1 MKITTERVQKV
12 IPLLNETEHLY
23 LSLLA
28 ANGNTINKDS
38 IQTEYILP
46 NLVEAG
52 LVEASNGKIFEI
64 ETELINLYNTIHLK
78 GAYELIKAPTEDEIA
93 YENDM
98 LKQNLN
104 QYETQLEIETN
115 INKMIETWSNQKLVS
130 HLRTLRD
137 EDIIGII
144 RFYQLEDQGDKLSN
158 INVINDAFFKDYTMI
173 QKMQKFMDFE
183 LQLNIENALQFNY
196 DNFTYM
202 KGATREIFAFSHE
215 FNEILFIPK
224 DVLEHFKKLKA
235 SGIMNPEIE
244 KIKFYRGMMN
254 LYGFVRLD
262 FIQKVYKKVYR
273 KEITVDTIKQDISTY
288 FPNLVPNVKGN
299 WVKHEIYSHQQMD
312 LDVMFSNMEY
322 YMPINAQQIYKY
334 VQNSYVE
341 NMKSK
346 EEVKVELKRNM
357 KGEKIY
363 SQQVEALFNEI
374 VETFRVTDSF
384 ETAFEFVADLGA
396 RQMVSI
402 VPTERLT
409 QLLKT
414 LYTEVRLWRIGGYK
428 VIEMS
433 EYKNQKKSR
442 VVSYK
447 KRKKK

>member
-52 LVEASNGKIFEI
+52 LVEASNGKVFEI
-64 ETELINLYNTIHLK
+64 ETELINLYNTIHLQ

-93 YENDM
+93 YESDM
-98 LKQNLN
+98 LKQNLD
-104 QYETQLEIETN
+104 QYETQLEIETK

-130 HLRTLRD
+130 HLQTLRD

-158 INVINDAFFKDYTMI
+158 INVINNAFFKDFTMI

-262 FIQKVYKKVYR
+262 FMQKVYKKVYR

-341 NMKSK
+341 NMKLK

-428 VIEMS
+428 VIEMP
-433 EYKNQKKSR
+433 EYKQQKKSR

>member
-52 LVEASNGKIFEI
+52 LVEASNGKVFEI
-64 ETELINLYNTIHLK
+64 ETELINLYNTIHLQ

-93 YENDM
+93 YESDM
-98 LKQNLN
+98 LKQHLN
-104 QYETQLEIETN
+104 QYETQLEIETK

-130 HLRTLRD
+130 HLQTLRD

-158 INVINDAFFKDYTMI
+158 INVINNAFFKDFTMI

-262 FIQKVYKKVYR
+262 FMQKVYKKVYR

-341 NMKSK
+341 NMKLK

-414 LYTEVRLWRIGGYK
+414 LYTEVRLWRIGGFK
-428 VIEMS
+428 VIEMP
-433 EYKNQKKSR
+433 EYKQQKKSR

>member
-52 LVEASNGKIFEI
+52 LVKASNGKVFEI
-64 ETELINLYNTIHLK
+64 ETELINLYNTIHLQ
-78 GAYELIKAPTEDEIA
+78 GAYELIKAPTDDEIA
-93 YENDM
+93 YESDM

-104 QYETQLEIETN
+104 QYETQLEIETK
-115 INKMIETWSNQKLVS
+115 IDKMIETWSNQKLVS
-130 HLRTLRD
+130 HLQTLRD

-158 INVINDAFFKDYTMI
+158 INVINNAFFKDFTMI

-262 FIQKVYKKVYR
+262 FMQKVYKKVYR

-341 NMKSK
+341 NMKLK

-428 VIEMS
+428 VIEMP
-433 EYKNQKKSR
+433 EYKQQKKSR

>member
-52 LVEASNGKIFEI
+52 LVEASNGKVFEI
-64 ETELINLYNTIHLK
+64 ETELINLYNTIHLQ

-93 YENDM
+93 YESDM

-104 QYETQLEIETN
+104 QYETQLEIETK

-130 HLRTLRD
+130 HLQTLRD

-158 INVINDAFFKDYTMI
+158 INVINNAFFKDFTMI

-262 FIQKVYKKVYR
+262 FMQKVYKKVYR

-341 NMKSK
+341 NMKLK

-414 LYTEVRLWRIGGYK
+414 LYTEVRLWRIGGFK
-428 VIEMS
+428 VIEMP
-433 EYKNQKKSR
+433 EYKQQKKSR

>member
-52 LVEASNGKIFEI
+52 LVEASNGKVFEI
-64 ETELINLYNTIHLK
+64 ETELINLYNTIHLQ

-93 YENDM
+93 YESDM

-104 QYETQLEIETN
+104 QYETQLEIETK

-130 HLRTLRD
+130 HLQTLRD

-158 INVINDAFFKDYTMI
+158 INVINNAFFKDFTMI

-262 FIQKVYKKVYR
+262 FMQKVYKKVYR

-341 NMKSK
+341 NMKLK

-428 VIEMS
+428 VIEMP
-433 EYKNQKKSR
+433 EYKQQKKSR

>member
-64 ETELINLYNTIHLK
+64 ETELINLYNTIYLK
-78 GAYELIKAPTEDEIA
+78 GEYELIKAPTEDEIA
-93 YENDM
+93 YESDM
-98 LKQNLN
+98 LKQNLD
-104 QYETQLEIETN
+104 QYETQLEIETK

-130 HLRTLRD
+130 HLQTLCD

-158 INVINDAFFKDYTMI
+158 INVINDAFFKDFTMI

-262 FIQKVYKKVYR
+262 FMQKVYKKVYR

-341 NMKSK
+341 NMKLK

-428 VIEMS
+428 VIEMP
-433 EYKNQKKSR
+433 EYKHQKKSR

>member
-1 MKITTERVQKV
+1 
-12 IPLLNETEHLY
+12 
-23 LSLLA
+23 
-28 ANGNTINKDS
+28 
-38 IQTEYILP
+38 
-46 NLVEAG
+46 
-52 LVEASNGKIFEI
+52 
-64 ETELINLYNTIHLK
+64 
-78 GAYELIKAPTEDEIA
+78 
-93 YENDM
+93 
-98 LKQNLN
+98 
-104 QYETQLEIETN
+104 
-115 INKMIETWSNQKLVS
+115 
-130 HLRTLRD
+130 
-137 EDIIGII
+137 
-144 RFYQLEDQGDKLSN
+144 
-158 INVINDAFFKDYTMI
+158 
-173 QKMQKFMDFE
+173 MQKFMDFE

-262 FIQKVYKKVYR
+262 FMQKVYKKVYR
-273 KEITVDTIKQDISTY
+273 KEITVDTIKQDISKY

-341 NMKSK
+341 NMKLK

-428 VIEMS
+428 VIEMP
-433 EYKNQKKSR
+433 EYKQQKKSR

>member
-78 GAYELIKAPTEDEIA
+78 GTYELIKAPTEDEIA
-93 YENDM
+93 YESDM

-104 QYETQLEIETN
+104 QYETQLEIETK
-115 INKMIETWSNQKLVS
+115 INKMIETWSNQKLAT
-130 HLRTLRD
+130 HLQTLRD

-158 INVINDAFFKDYTMI
+158 INVINDAFFKDFTMI

-262 FIQKVYKKVYR
+262 FMQKVYKKVYR

-341 NMKSK
+341 NMKLK

-428 VIEMS
+428 VIEMP
-433 EYKNQKKSR
+433 EYKQQKKSR

>member
-64 ETELINLYNTIHLK
+64 ETELINLYNTIHLQ

-93 YENDM
+93 YESDM

-104 QYETQLEIETN
+104 QYETQLEIETK

-130 HLRTLRD
+130 HLQTLRD

-158 INVINDAFFKDYTMI
+158 INVINNAFFKDFTMI

-262 FIQKVYKKVYR
+262 FMQKVYKKVYR

-341 NMKSK
+341 NMKLK

-428 VIEMS
+428 VIEMP
-433 EYKNQKKSR
+433 EYKQQKKSR

>member
-52 LVEASNGKIFEI
+52 LVEASNGKVFEI
-64 ETELINLYNTIHLK
+64 ETELINLYNTIHLQ
-78 GAYELIKAPTEDEIA
+78 GTYELIKAPTEDEIA
-93 YENDM
+93 YESDM

-104 QYETQLEIETN
+104 QYETQLEIETK
-115 INKMIETWSNQKLVS
+115 IDKMIETWSNQKLVS
-130 HLRTLRD
+130 HLQTLRD

-158 INVINDAFFKDYTMI
+158 INVINDAFFKDFTMI

-262 FIQKVYKKVYR
+262 FMQKVYKKVYR

-341 NMKSK
+341 NMKLK

-428 VIEMS
+428 VIEMP
-433 EYKNQKKSR
+433 EYKQQKKSR

>member
-52 LVEASNGKIFEI
+52 LVEASNGKIFEV

-93 YENDM
+93 YESDM

-104 QYETQLEIETN
+104 QYETQLEIETK
-115 INKMIETWSNQKLVS
+115 INEMIETWSNQKLVS
-130 HLRTLRD
+130 HLQTLRD

-158 INVINDAFFKDYTMI
+158 INVINDAFFKDFTMI

-428 VIEMS
+428 VIEMP
-433 EYKNQKKSR
+433 EYKHQKKSR

>member
-52 LVEASNGKIFEI
+52 LVEASNGKVFEI
-64 ETELINLYNTIHLK
+64 ETELINLYNTIHLQ

-93 YENDM
+93 YESDM

-104 QYETQLEIETN
+104 QYETQLEIETK
-115 INKMIETWSNQKLVS
+115 INKMIETWSNQKLIS
-130 HLRTLRD
+130 HLQTLRD

-158 INVINDAFFKDYTMI
+158 INVINNAFFKDFTMI

-262 FIQKVYKKVYR
+262 FMQKVYKKVYR

-341 NMKSK
+341 NMKLK

-414 LYTEVRLWRIGGYK
+414 LYTEVRLWRIGGFK
-428 VIEMS
+428 VIEMP
-433 EYKNQKKSR
+433 EYKQQKKSR